1 MGKKLITKAV
11 TVVYKEFA
19 SNMRIM
25 NFIEKANKV
34 LLFIAAIVVI
44 FAIGKSLISDLFKSG
59 YSAPKVQVIEH
70 SAALDEEPKLQKN
83 YIGQIKDVHILEI
96 TSDKIINQK
105 PYSANA
111 EIIVSSA
118 LSLSRNAVNLMF
130 TKAGEKNKV
139 LFKNNVLIVG
149 FSPVQLKET
158 SYQSVLSKNI
168 YSVVRNDTNKN
179 GFLNS
184 DDQKEL
190 LVSEYDGSGLK
201 SIMDNIEGYQLIS
214 NNTAL
219 IYTKPE
225 SETLYY
231 IFDVLSGE
239 LVKLDT
245 RL

>member
-34 LLFIAAIVVI
+34 LLFIAALVVI

-96 TSDKIINQK
+96 TSDKIVNQK

-118 LSLSRNAVNLMF
+118 LSFSRNAVNLMF

-214 NNTAL
+214 NNMIL

>member
-34 LLFIAAIVVI
+34 LLFIAALVVI

-96 TSDKIINQK
+96 TSDKIVNQK

-130 TKAGEKNKV
+130 TKAGEKTKC
-139 LFKNNVLIVG
+139 
-149 FSPVQLKET
+149 
-158 SYQSVLSKNI
+158 YSKI
-168 YSVVRNDTNKN
+168 TY
-179 GFLNS
+179 
-184 DDQKEL
+184 
-190 LVSEYDGSGLK
+190 
-201 SIMDNIEGYQLIS
+201 
-214 NNTAL
+214 
-219 IYTKPE
+219 
-225 SETLYY
+225 
-231 IFDVLSGE
+231 
-239 LVKLDT
+239 
-245 RL
+245 

>member
-34 LLFIAAIVVI
+34 LLFIAALVVI

-96 TSDKIINQK
+96 TSDKIVNQK

-201 SIMDNIEGYQLIS
+201 YIMDNIEVYQLII

-219 IYTKPE
+219 IYTKQE
-225 SETLYY
+225 SETHYY
-231 IFDVLSGE
+231 IFDVISGE

>member
-44 FAIGKSLISDLFKSG
+44 FAIGKSLIGDLFKSG

-96 TSDKIINQK
+96 TSDKIVNQK

-118 LSLSRNAVNLMF
+118 LSFSRNAVNLMF
-130 TKAGEKNKV
+130 TKAGHKNKV

-231 IFDVLSGE
+231 IFDVISGE

>member
-1 MGKKLITKAV
+1 M
-11 TVVYKEFA
+11 
-19 SNMRIM
+19 
-25 NFIEKANKV
+25 
-34 LLFIAAIVVI
+34 
-44 FAIGKSLISDLFKSG
+44 
-59 YSAPKVQVIEH
+59 
-70 SAALDEEPKLQKN
+70 
-83 YIGQIKDVHILEI
+83 
-96 TSDKIINQK
+96 
-105 PYSANA
+105 
-111 EIIVSSA
+111 
-118 LSLSRNAVNLMF
+118 SRNAVNLMF
-130 TKAGEKNKV
+130 TKTGEKNKV
-139 LFKNNVLIVG
+139 LFKNNGLIVG

-168 YSVVRNDTNKN
+168 YSVVQNDTNKD

>member
-1 MGKKLITKAV
+1 MGKKLITKV
-11 TVVYKEFA
+11 ETVAYKEFA
-19 SNMRIM
+19 LRIRIM
-25 NFIEKANKV
+25 NFIEKSNQV

-44 FAIGKSLISDLFKSG
+44 FAIGKSLISGLFKSG
-59 YSAPKVQVIEH
+59 CSAPKVQVIEH
-70 SAALDEEPKLQKN
+70 SAAFDEEPKLQKN

-105 PYSANA
+105 PYRANA
-111 EIIVSSA
+111 EIIVTSA

-130 TKAGEKNKV
+130 TKTGEKNKV
-139 LFKNNVLIVG
+139 LFKNNGLIVG

-168 YSVVRNDTNKN
+168 YSVVQNDTNKD

>member
-34 LLFIAAIVVI
+34 LLFIAALVVI

-96 TSDKIINQK
+96 TSDKIVNQK

-118 LSLSRNAVNLMF
+118 LSFSRNAVNLMF

-158 SYQSVLSKNI
+158 GYQSVLSKNI

-239 LVKLDT
+239 LIKLDT

>member
-44 FAIGKSLISDLFKSG
+44 FAISKSLISDLFKSG

-83 YIGQIKDVHILEI
+83 YIGQIKDAHILEI
-96 TSDKIINQK
+96 TSDKIVNQK

-214 NNTAL
+214 NNMIL

>member
-34 LLFIAAIVVI
+34 LLFIAALVVI

-59 YSAPKVQVIEH
+59 YFAPKVQVIEH

-96 TSDKIINQK
+96 TSDKIVNQK

-214 NNTAL
+214 NNMIL

-245 RL
+245 SL

>member
-1 MGKKLITKAV
+1 
-11 TVVYKEFA
+11 
-19 SNMRIM
+19 MRIM

-34 LLFIAAIVVI
+34 LLFIAALVVI

-96 TSDKIINQK
+96 TSDKIVNQK

-118 LSLSRNAVNLMF
+118 LSFSRNAVNLMF

-214 NNTAL
+214 NNMILML
-219 IYTKPE
+219 IARE
-225 SETLYY
+225 FVY
-231 IFDVLSGE
+231 IRKYIDI
-239 LVKLDT
+239 
-245 RL
+245 

>member
-34 LLFIAAIVVI
+34 LLFIAALVVI

-96 TSDKIINQK
+96 TSDKIVNQK

-118 LSLSRNAVNLMF
+118 LSFSRNAVNLMF

-168 YSVVRNDTNKN
+168 YSVVRNDTNEN

>member
-1 MGKKLITKAV
+1 
-11 TVVYKEFA
+11 
-19 SNMRIM
+19 MRIM

-44 FAIGKSLISDLFKSG
+44 FAIGKSLIGDLFKSG

-96 TSDKIINQK
+96 TSDKIVNQK

-118 LSLSRNAVNLMF
+118 LSFSRNAVNLMF

-158 SYQSVLSKNI
+158 GYQSVLSKNI

-239 LVKLDT
+239 LIKLDT

>member
-11 TVVYKEFA
+11 TVVYKEFE

-70 SAALDEEPKLQKN
+70 SAALDEEPNLQKN

-96 TSDKIINQK
+96 TSDKIVNQK

-111 EIIVSSA
+111 KIIVSSA

-158 SYQSVLSKNI
+158 SYHSVLSKNI
-168 YSVVRNDTNKN
+168 YSVVQNDTNKN

-214 NNTAL
+214 NNMIL

>member
-1 MGKKLITKAV
+1 
-11 TVVYKEFA
+11 
-19 SNMRIM
+19 
-25 NFIEKANKV
+25 
-34 LLFIAAIVVI
+34 
-44 FAIGKSLISDLFKSG
+44 
-59 YSAPKVQVIEH
+59 
-70 SAALDEEPKLQKN
+70 
-83 YIGQIKDVHILEI
+83 
-96 TSDKIINQK
+96 
-105 PYSANA
+105 
-111 EIIVSSA
+111 
-118 LSLSRNAVNLMF
+118 MF
-130 TKAGEKNKV
+130 TKTGQKNKV
-139 LFKNNVLIVG
+139 LFKNNGLIVG

-168 YSVVRNDTNKN
+168 YSVVQNDTNKD

-184 DDQKEL
+184 EDKKEL
-190 LVSEYDGSGLK
+190 FVSEYDGSGLK

-219 IYTKPE
+219 IYTKAE

>member
-11 TVVYKEFA
+11 TVIYKEFA

-34 LLFIAAIVVI
+34 LLFIAALVVI

-96 TSDKIINQK
+96 TSDKIVNQK

-118 LSLSRNAVNLMF
+118 LSLSRNVVNLMF

-158 SYQSVLSKNI
+158 SYQSALSKNI

>member
-96 TSDKIINQK
+96 TSDKIVNQK

-111 EIIVSSA
+111 KIIVSSA

-214 NNTAL
+214 NNMIL